1 MAGCPNPLQNEVIV
15 LKKILTVLFIVM
27 VFVLA
32 GCARTDKADDG
43 QLGPNQENLMAQ
55 YQVLI
60 NENSPVSELTGFIEK
75 NKTSLSRE
83 NVDKAVIGLVQVQQ
97 ARLKEYEDKMFSP
110 EINIP
115 LNNYNYEDLLLLQ
128 NIKEED
134 IKNVLQDAF
143 SSGIKLSASEGMY
156 YPEIDYGKIL
166 EDFGGHA
173 SDKVAGYLEIM
184 AAESNNHFASDA
196 ALIISPDEL
205 ADRIVK
211 AEKFISSN
219 PDFEL
224 VQQVE
229 QFHSYYLT
237 AYLLGLNNTPLFDYQ
252 TEKAKDSFVK
262 SYENTMNSQKGTKL
276 AGILE
281 EYTALLKKYDY
292 TRSDEII
299 NYVNEVTGDK

>member
-1 MAGCPNPLQNEVIV
+1 VDE
-15 LKKILTVLFIVM
+15 
-27 VFVLA
+27 
-32 GCARTDKADDG
+32 G
-43 QLGPNQENLMAQ
+43 QLEPNQEGLMAQ

-83 NVDKAVIGLVQVQQ
+83 NMDKAVIGLVQVQQ
-97 ARLKEYEDKMFSP
+97 ARLKDYEDKMFSP

-115 LNNYNYEDLLLLQ
+115 LNNYKYEDLLLLR

-134 IKNVLQDAF
+134 IKNLLQDVF
-143 SSGIKLSASEGMY
+143 SNGYKLSASEGMY
-156 YPEIDYGKIL
+156 YPEIDYDKIL
-166 EDFGGHA
+166 KDFGGHA

-184 AAESNNHFASDA
+184 AAESNKHFASDA
-196 ALIISPDEL
+196 ALIVSPDEL

-211 AEKFISSN
+211 AEKFINSY

-252 TEKAKDSFVK
+252 TEKAKDSFIE
-262 SYENTMNSQKGTKL
+262 SYEKH
-276 AGILE
+276 
-281 EYTALLKKYDY
+281 
-292 TRSDEII
+292 
-299 NYVNEVTGDK
+299 

>member
-1 MAGCPNPLQNEVIV
+1 MQNEVIV
-15 LKKILTVLFIVM
+15 LKKILAGLFVVM
-27 VFVLA
+27 VLVLA
-32 GCARTDKADDG
+32 GCAKNGKVDEG
-43 QLGPNQENLMAQ
+43 QLEPNQEGLMAQ

-60 NENSPVSELTGFIEK
+60 NENSPVSELSGFIEK

-83 NVDKAVIGLVQVQQ
+83 NVDKAVIGLVKVQQ
-97 ARLKEYEDKMFSP
+97 ARLKDYEDKMFSP

-115 LNNYNYEDLLLLQ
+115 LNNYKYEDLLMLW

-134 IKNVLQDAF
+134 IKNLLQDAF
-143 SSGIKLSASEGMY
+143 SNGYKLSASEGMY
-156 YPEIDYGKIL
+156 YPEIDYDKIL
-166 EDFGGHA
+166 KDFGGHA

-184 AAESNNHFASDA
+184 AAESNKHFATDA

-211 AEKFISSN
+211 AEKFIGSY

-229 QFHSYYLT
+229 QFHSYYLQ

-262 SYENTMNSQKGTKL
+262 SYENTINSQKGTKL

-292 TRSDEII
+292 TKSDEIM
-299 NYVNEVTGDK
+299 NFVNRVTGDK